1 MVNICKQYKEF
12 IIIIII
18 IIIKMSESINNVSG
32 LIFKMKD
39 GRWRMRISTD
49 DLTGVDVSKPYSG
62 TLDKNEYILYTL
74 LAEFGIDLNTID
86 EKYYQYNVEMEDGF
100 LYCYACTENCVRA
113 GMVHYLKKFC
123 SNFNKITLT
132 KGIQYHIYRNNEVMK
147 TDNEGNK
154 LNPICDPIDD
164 LNDDPIDIFP
174 RDYDY

>member
-12 IIIIII
+12 FIII

-62 TLDKNEYILYTL
+62 TLDKNEYILYSL

-86 EKYYQYNVEMEDGF
+86 EKYYQYNVEVEDGF

-132 KGIQYHIYRNNEVMK
+132 KGIQYHIYRNNEVIK
-147 TDNEGNK
+147 TDINGNK
-154 LNPICDPIDD
+154 INPIYDPIDD
-164 LNDDPIDIFP
+164 PIDDIIDIFP
-174 RDYDY
+174 PFDY